1 MTNKKLVISSKKYR
15 GDSSVVSVRLPDDLV
30 KTLDSIAEE
39 TGRTRNEVI
48 QKCLS
53 FAVDH
58 LEIKEY

>member
-1 MTNKKLVISSKKYR
+1 MSDKKLIIESKKYR
-15 GDSSVVSVRLPDDLV
+15 GESSVVSVRLPDDLV

-48 QKCLS
+48 QKCLTY
-53 FAVDH
+53 AIEN